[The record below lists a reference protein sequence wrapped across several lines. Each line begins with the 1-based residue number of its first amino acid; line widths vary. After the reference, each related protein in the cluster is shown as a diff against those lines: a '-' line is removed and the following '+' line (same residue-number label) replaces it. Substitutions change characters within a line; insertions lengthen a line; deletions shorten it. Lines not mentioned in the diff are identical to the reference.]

1 MSISNLKYI
10 IGYNPKEEKIEK
22 KRIKH
27 RSRLRMQQKI
37 KYEQRAKEMD
47 KWDSHNMI
55 SSVNQKVINDEESS
69 GKEPIVNENENE
81 TDNQTDYKEV
91 DQNDQNE
98 QIEQQQQQT
107 EEEQEE
113 EEEENEE
120 SNFFSFLPIGSMIV
134 DLRNGTLTIT
144 TNQDNTT
151 TNNSISTNLNTD
163 IVSDTTS
170 ASLSTSTMNN
180 HQLLLP
186 NSRELEISLRSALR
200 PSLFALD
207 TIGGYNTF
215 LYRSI
220 PMLHRQMK
228 RDDICINETVLYG
241 IIQKHIIK
249 IFTKPLSRHTLTLY
263 KFEKNTKKDTKNE
276 GNDDEMFKIDELA
289 STFTFFT
296 KIFLNNLSKNGSNRS
311 GGGKNYNDD
320 MNNELN
326 TDVIFY
332 SKLFQTRLW
341 YQWLSEY

>member
-107 EEEQEE
+107 EEEEEE

-144 TNQDNTT
+144 TNEDNTI

-180 HQLLLP
+180 HQILLP

-215 LYRSI
+215 LYHST

-263 KFEKNTKKDTKNE
+263 KFEKDTKKNE

-311 GGGKNYNDD
+311 GGEKNYNDD